1 MCYPVPC
8 RACGKITWDG
18 CGEHIAEVRA
28 QVPPEQWCEGH
39 PEQPAPRRS
48 FWRR

>member
-8 RACGKITWDG
+8 RVCGKITWDG
-18 CGEHIAEVRA
+18 CGDHVAEVRA

-39 PEQPAPRRS
+39 ADQQTKQRS
-48 FWRR
+48 WWRR

>member
-8 RACGKITWDG
+8 RVCGKITWDG

-28 QVPPEQWCEGH
+28 QVPPERWCEGH
-39 PEQPAPRRS
+39 QEATHS
-48 FWRR
+48 